1 MALLCA
7 LTSGRVSAQE
17 TVLSLD
23 LGASYSLPPAG
34 GTGVAS
40 TYANG
45 GLRLDGYFGAGGYFH
60 SAGTGGLA
68 LTDEGAS
75 WASLLAGGGWLQPVS
90 RNVSLGLA
98 VMGEA
103 FTVGEPVPYRAAYAI
118 AEPEVGFT
126 FGGTFIR
133 LSGYGGVGTSEVT
146 VVETFVRDT
155 RFGPRVFEVGFPV
168 VSDLWAWGGMAE
180 VGQRLGAF
188 TPHLAVEA
196 YESPQGPYVVGRL
209 GLEVRPEAGTFY
221 LEGAMWDTPDGEE
234 LVLIAGVRVRT
245 GGRST
250 ILASGGR
257 YGPDP
262 LLDSPA
268 AGGLG
273 GGVNLELARFGPV
286 PDLSWEVRGDGERTL
301 VLAVKAEGARSVE
314 CVGEFTDWQAVPMLR
329 DGDVWR
335 VTLPIKPGT
344 HHFGFL
350 VDGAW
355 YVPPDAPGLTEDE
368 WGEVQATIFVS
379 EPNAYPDVTP

>member
-1 MALLCA
+1 M
-7 LTSGRVSAQE
+7 
-17 TVLSLD
+17 D

-45 GLRLDGYFGAGGYFH
+45 GLRLGGYFGAGGYFH
-60 SAGTGGLA
+60 AAGTGGLA
-68 LTDEGAS
+68 LSDEGAS
-75 WASLLAGGGWLQPVS
+75 WASLLAGGGWLQPIS

-98 VMGEA
+98 VTGEA
-103 FTVGEPVPYRAAYAI
+103 FTVGDPVPYRAAYAI

-126 FGGTFIR
+126 FGGTLISLR
-133 LSGYGGVGTSEVT
+133 GYGGLGTSEVT
-146 VVETFVRDT
+146 VIETFVRDT
-155 RFGPRVFEVGFPV
+155 RFGQRVFQVGFPV
-168 VSDLWAWGGMAE
+168 ASDLWAWGGIAE

-188 TPHLAVEA
+188 TPRLAVEA

-221 LEGAMWDTPDGEE
+221 LEGALWDTPDGEE
-234 LVLIAGVRVRT
+234 FVLIAGVRVRT
-245 GGRST
+245 GRGST

-286 PDLSWEVRGDGERTL
+286 PDLSWEVRNNGERTL

-314 CVGEFTDWQAVPMLR
+314 CVGEFTDWEAVPMLR

-335 VTLPIKPGT
+335 VTLPITPGT

-368 WGEVQATIFVS
+368 WGEVQATILVS
-379 EPNAYPDVTP
+379 EPYADPDVTP